1 MHLSIYLLYKL
12 GARACTQKNK
22 RITQKAVYRVLGIE
36 GIVSYFLPALDIL
49 FHQPAA
55 SSQHYVGTINIHGA
69 EFAEDE

>member
-36 GIVSYFLPALDIL
+36 GIVSYFTRAGYLISP
-49 FHQPAA
+49 A